1 MCNPLC
7 SFIIAGANQVV
18 GQTYFS
24 AASELHSTQM
34 QALFTSYATAV
45 KKPTEDDSGSE
56 DVLWFELHDV
66 DLFPGFA
73 IPSTALA
80 PKTGL
85 RRVGTA
91 RNKSAVDK
99 SGASDD
105 SLSASEVCLPR

>member
-1 MCNPLC
+1 MFC
-7 SFIIAGANQVV
+7 
-18 GQTYFS
+18 
-24 AASELHSTQM
+24 
-34 QALFTSYATAV
+34 
-45 KKPTEDDSGSE
+45 
-56 DVLWFELHDV
+56 
-66 DLFPGFA
+66 DLNCTILNSFPGFA

-105 SLSASEVCLPR
+105 SLSAPEVSLLRRKLILRESNVSYSGSGIRAG